1 MEPMT
6 DASPARTLHSCP
18 ATLHEDPRVRCE
30 REAVHLGS
38 HQGTGTVTDHE
49 GERQPRFYSWN
60 DSGSRAYDGH
70 YRHQLLDC
78 PRCGTAV
85 HELGAPADTGLSS
98 GQSAVVT
105 AGTGA
110 EEGVCSDCAFWD
122 SAMAG
127 YTAGTTFVTG
137 GGQAYSFGP
146 RGGFGDK
153 VTTVTFA
160 DGRVVDNACLWFNG
174 TVPAEYRAQMPDN
187 AAITDWRRHP
197 EPANPNTITTKDEL

>member
-1 MEPMT
+1 
-6 DASPARTLHSCP
+6 
-18 ATLHEDPRVRCE
+18 
-30 REAVHLGS
+30 
-38 HQGTGTVTDHE
+38 
-49 GERQPRFYSWN
+49 
-60 DSGSRAYDGH
+60 
-70 YRHQLLDC
+70 
-78 PRCGTAV
+78 
-85 HELGAPADTGLSS
+85 
-98 GQSAVVT
+98 
-105 AGTGA
+105 
-110 EEGVCSDCAFWD
+110 
-122 SAMAG
+122 MAG